1 MSNFSVILHKRTTE
15 SGKIPT
21 PASLSAGE
29 LAMNT
34 ADGKIFLKT
43 VSETIETFSNDR
55 QTSFVLNS
63 DLSGS
68 IPQYGGNTITGEF
81 SNVLGGY
88 NNDVSGVASTTTN
101 GENNDIAGDLSF
113 IGSGYN
119 NTINVSG
126 DYGAILGGKSNTL
139 NHQESFIIGS
149 NITSHLSGFTY
160 VNNLSA
166 TEKLYGDGSELT
178 GIVAGDIEATT
189 LVRDQSANWGVGGQP
204 QNLTFNESTKDL
216 SLTYGNTIS
225 LSAFGTGSDTEMRSL
240 TSNWQSTSTTV
251 SSNSAVWTYPINL
264 TATVKNVEGA
274 TLYKGDVVY
283 SYGAVGD
290 VMSVK
295 KASNTSE
302 TTSSK
307 TLGIVN
313 ETILDHETGMV
324 ILNGPIIGISLGSPF
339 NEGDAL
345 WLGSTAGTYTNIKPV
360 APNHSVY
367 LGVVEKANQGQGI
380 AYVKV
385 QNGYEL
391 NEIHDVLLTSI
402 SANQI
407 LKRNSANT
415 LWINTNTTEWD
426 SVYTTVQTNSSSN
439 WDNNLVTTY
448 VNNNFLPINGGTL
461 TGNLSVL
468 GDLVYVD
475 TSVAVVST
483 MYIDTNTILDPA
495 LRITQR
501 GTGDVIRIEDAA
513 NPDSTP
519 FIINSDGL
527 VGIGTASPNK
537 ELTVIGNVSATGS
550 YYGDGS
556 NLTGIVA
563 GDTVATTLV
572 RSNSGFW
579 QNTYT
584 NVQTNSANWQSTY
597 STVSS
602 LSASWQTTFT
612 ASSAYVSSNPTGITG
627 ASALTKLLQI
637 TQAGYNAIT
646 PASDTLYIIVG

>member
-1 MSNFSVILHKRTTE
+1 MPNSSIILHKRNSE
-15 SGKIPT
+15 SGAIPA

-29 LAMNT
+29 LAMNI
-34 ADGKIFLKT
+34 ADGKLFLKT
-43 VSETIETFSNDR
+43 TAENVESFSNDR
-55 QTSFVLNS
+55 QSSFVLNN

-68 IPQYGGNTITGEF
+68 TPQYGGNTISGEF

-119 NTINVSG
+119 NTIAISG
-126 DYGAILGGKSNTL
+126 DYGAILGGKSNLL

-149 NITSHLSGFTY
+149 NISSHLSGFTY

-166 TEKLYGDGSELT
+166 TEKIYGDGSELT
-178 GIVAGDIEATT
+178 GIVAGDTEATT
-189 LVRDQSANWGVGGQP
+189 LVRAESANWGTGGVAQT
-204 QNLTFNESTKDL
+204 LSFDETTKDL
-216 SLTYGNTIS
+216 SILYGNTIS
-225 LSAFGTGSDTEMRSL
+225 LSTFGTGADTEVRSL
-240 TSNWQSTSTTV
+240 TSNWESAYTSVTA
-251 SSNSAVWTYPINL
+251 NSAVWTHPINL
-264 TATVKNVEGA
+264 TATVKNVEGT

-283 SYGAVGD
+283 SYGAVGN

-295 KASNTSE
+295 KASNSSE
-302 TTSSK
+302 ATSSK

-313 ETILDHETGMV
+313 ETILNNQTGMV
-324 ILNGPIIGISLGSPF
+324 ILNGPIVGIDLGSPF
-339 NEGDAL
+339 NEGDTL
-345 WLGSTAGTYTNIKPV
+345 WLGSTAGTYTNIKPT

-367 LGVVEKANQGQGI
+367 LGVVEKANGGQGI
-380 AYVKV
+380 AYIKV

-391 NEIHDVLLTSI
+391 NEIHDVLITSV

-407 LKRNSANT
+407 IKRNSANT
-415 LWINTNTTEWD
+415 LWINTNTNDWD
-426 SVYTTVQTNSSSN
+426 SVYTTVQSNSSSN
-439 WDNNLVTTY
+439 WDNSAVTSY
-448 VNNNFLPINGGTL
+448 INNNFLPINGGTL

-483 MYIDTNTILDPA
+483 MYIDTNAAIDPA

-501 GTGDVIRIEDAA
+501 GSGDVIRVEDSD

-519 FIINSDGL
+519 FVINSDGM
-527 VGIGTASPNK
+527 VGIGVSFPNQK
-537 ELTVIGNVSATGS
+537 LTVSGNISSTGS

-563 GDTVATTLV
+563 GDTEATTFV
-572 RSNSGFW
+572 RSNSGTW
-579 QNTYT
+579 QN
-584 NVQTNSANWQSTY
+584 TY

-602 LSASWQTTFT
+602 MSASWQTTFV

-627 ASALTKLLQI
+627 ASSLTKLLQI
-637 TQAGYNAIT
+637 TQAGYNSIT